1 MRLIHGGDLL
11 VNEQNRPPTR
21 IGNKTSFCT
30 SVRFVPGRS
39 IIVDYHS
46 PLLSSSPLY
55 DRVTFG
61 SVLFPPVFSSAAYT
75 LTRVPWPVSHAS
87 LSAVDYR
94 AGGGGT
100 NDRVFPVSKQKS
112 YLTVIII
119 IIIVSVCGRRRRRLT
134 CSRSH
139 DDRHLCCTCPEGN
152 HLLRCTT
159 GYSPKDAAAAAAAR
173 KTSNRSFNVV
183 TTICTP

>member
-94 AGGGGT
+94 AGGGT

-112 YLTVIII
+112 HLTVIII